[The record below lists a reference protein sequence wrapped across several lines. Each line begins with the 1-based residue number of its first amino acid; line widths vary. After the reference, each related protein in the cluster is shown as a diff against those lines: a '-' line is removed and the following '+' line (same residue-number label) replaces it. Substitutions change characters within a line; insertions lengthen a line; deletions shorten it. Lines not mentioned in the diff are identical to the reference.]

1 MRVDKTFSEL
11 WNLYLREN
19 LNTELM
25 NVEEYEEYEKE
36 VKDTSLMAI
45 NTIKKLQQKIRE
57 LELENNQLKGINR
70 FS

>member
-45 NTIKKLQQKIRE
+45 NTI
-57 LELENNQLKGINR
+57 
-70 FS
+70 

>member
-11 WNLYLREN
+11 WSLYLREN

-25 NVEEYEEYEKE
+25 SVEEYEEYEKE

>member
-1 MRVDKTFSEL
+1 
-11 WNLYLREN
+11 
-19 LNTELM
+19 M

>member
-11 WNLYLREN
+11 WHLHLREN

-25 NVEEYEEYEKE
+25 TTEEYEENEKE
-36 VKDTSLMAI
+36 VKDISLMAI
-45 NTIKKLQQKIRE
+45 NTIKKMQQKIRE

>member
-25 NVEEYEEYEKE
+25 SVEEYEEYEKE

-57 LELENNQLKGINR
+57 MELENNQLKGINR

>member
-19 LNTELM
+19 LNAELM

>member
-25 NVEEYEEYEKE
+25 SVEEYEEYEKE

>member
-11 WNLYLREN
+11 WSLYLREN
-19 LNTELM
+19 LNTQLM
-25 NVEEYEEYEKE
+25 SVEEYEEYEKE

-57 LELENNQLKGINR
+57 LELENKQLKGINR

>member
-25 NVEEYEEYEKE
+25 SVEEYEEYEKE

-45 NTIKKLQQKIRE
+45 NTIKKLQQKICE

>member
-1 MRVDKTFSEL
+1 MKVDKTFSEL

-45 NTIKKLQQKIRE
+45 NTIKKLQQKICE